1 MSISGIRFLFF
12 PLNSCLLALT
22 RTHDIDNVTTKPTQ
36 PMDLGLPT
44 KSYIWHGIK
53 VDLPM
58 RYTKLNIVVKYATK
72 LLLITFLGLPIT

>member
-1 MSISGIRFLFF
+1 
-12 PLNSCLLALT
+12 
-22 RTHDIDNVTTKPTQ
+22 
-36 PMDLGLPT
+36 MDLGLPT